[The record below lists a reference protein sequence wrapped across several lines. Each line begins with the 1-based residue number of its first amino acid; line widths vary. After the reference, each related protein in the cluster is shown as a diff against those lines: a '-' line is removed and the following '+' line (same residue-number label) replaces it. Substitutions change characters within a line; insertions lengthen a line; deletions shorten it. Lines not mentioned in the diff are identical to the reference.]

1 MNNDEV
7 YLQNIINYILYEN
20 RKKPLTL
27 DELYSCL
34 SSDYGIELTIPVKKE
49 VLSILSEGLINYDYF
64 MENDKYCLIDNS
76 DYRVGIYYNEEREQ
90 DVVPIA
96 FYFSKQ
102 YFDSTGKYKLYANEA
117 KIHGNFVGASTGDIV
132 LLKKKKSFFRIVK
145 ILSRLNSVTYG
156 KVVNINNNYY
166 IEPFDRSFSS
176 ITIQLEGNNFSE
188 GDIVTVQLKEDK
200 ENGLYTA
207 EVIEQ
212 VHTDS
217 DFNEETMIEAAKL
230 GMPVGYSKESIEQS
244 NMLPSSI
251 SDKDKIERINLT
263 EDDIFSIDGV
273 GSKDKD
279 DAICSKIL
287 ENDNFYLNVDITDIP
302 AFISLDS
309 PLGADAFRKGN
320 SNYSRETFEA
330 MFPKNITNGLLSLN
344 EGVERLTFSGNF
356 EYDKFGNL
364 LKSDFFLAYIQ
375 SRLSMTYEDVN
386 KLFVGTLDDKKYEP
400 FINDLFRAREL
411 AYLLRKKRIE
421 NGALIFQ
428 QPKQTFIYDEN
439 CTPIDSVVKY
449 PGDAEIIIEEFM
461 LAYNTNLAKFAH
473 ENKIPFIYRVL
484 PKPRFGRLNNFLDLL
499 NSIGQPFS
507 YSASD
512 ILPKKGFRADY
523 FQLLIKHVESLVS
536 VSDDFKKIVPI
547 LTKELISCMERAHY
561 DVIYDTHTAIGD
573 YYTHGS
579 SEVRRDVDYFNSS
592 SCHACYF
599 EKNPLIKENNRKKYS
614 ALAYI
619 HADRANKM
627 EIISEEIESRIKRLD
642 TIKYFQNC
650 EQDEFVGVV
659 SKMLGWG
666 MEVQFENG
674 LKGIIPFS
682 MIGDDFLFDGT
693 MAYSPI
699 TGVYYQLFDQL
710 RLRKLDYSLEFGDVY
725 FDVVEKVKENPFF
738 HNSEEKIKKM
748 ILRRNGD

>member
-7 YLQNIINYILYEN
+7 NLQNIINYILYEN

-49 VLSILSEGLINYDYF
+49 VLSILSEGLKNYDYF
-64 MENDKYCLIDNS
+64 MENDKYFLIDNS
-76 DYRVGIYYNEEREQ
+76 DYRVGIYYNVERER
-90 DVVPIA
+90 DVPPIA

-102 YFDSTGKYKLYANEA
+102 YFDRVGNYKLFVNEA
-117 KIHGNFVGASTGDIV
+117 KLCGNFKGASTGDIV
-132 LLKKKKSFFRIVK
+132 LLEKKKSFFRIVK
-145 ILSRLNSVTYG
+145 KLSRLNSVTYG
-156 KVVNINNNYY
+156 KVVNINNNFY

-176 ITIQLEGNNFSE
+176 ITIQLEGNNFSV
-188 GDIVTVQLKEDK
+188 GDIVTAQLKEDK
-200 ENGLYTA
+200 GNGLYTA
-207 EVIEQ
+207 EVIVQ

-251 SDKDKIERINLT
+251 SDIDKVGRKDFSNFSV
-263 EDDIFSIDGV
+263 FSIDGV

-279 DAICSKIL
+279 DAVYVKKL
-287 ENDNFYLNVDITDIP
+287 ENGNFYLHVNITDIP

-309 PLGADAFRKGN
+309 PLGVDAFRKGN
-320 SNYSRETFEA
+320 SYYNRKTFEA

-344 EGVERLTFSGNF
+344 DGEQRLTFSGTF
-356 EYDKFGNL
+356 KFDEKGNL
-364 LKSDFFLAYIQ
+364 LKNDYFLAYIQ

-386 KLFVGTLDDKKYEP
+386 KLFTDSLDDKKYEP
-400 FINDLFRAREL
+400 FIKDLFRAREL
-411 AYLLRKKRIE
+411 AYLLRNKRIE

-428 QPKQTFIYDEN
+428 QSKQTFIYDEN
-439 CTPIDSVVKY
+439 LIPIDSVVKY
-449 PGDAEIIIEEFM
+449 SGDAEIIIEEFM

-484 PKPRFGRLNNFLDLL
+484 PKPSFKRLSKFLKLL
-499 NSIGQPFS
+499 DFIGQPFP
-507 YSASD
+507 YSELD
-512 ILPKKGFRADY
+512 IFRIKNFRADY
-523 FQLLIKHVESLVS
+523 FQLLINHVEDLAF

-547 LTKELISCMERAHY
+547 LTKKLISCMERAHY
-561 DVIYDTHTAIGD
+561 DVKYDTHTAIGGP
-573 YYTHGS
+573 YVHGS
-579 SEVRRDVDYFNSS
+579 SEVRRIVDYFDSS
-592 SCHACYF
+592 SYHACYF
-599 EKNPLIKENNRKKYS
+599 EKDPLIRENNRKKYS

-619 HADRANKM
+619 YAEQANKM
-627 EIISEEIESRIKRLD
+627 EIVSEEIESRIKRLD
-642 TIKYFQNC
+642 TVKYFQNC
-650 EQDEFVGVV
+650 EQEEFVGFV
-659 SKMLGWG
+659 SEMLGWG

-674 LKGIIPFS
+674 LKGIVPKS

-693 MAYSPI
+693 MVYSPT

-710 RLRKLDYSLEFGDVY
+710 RLKKSDYSLEFGDVY

-738 HNSEEKIKKM
+738 HNSEEKMKKM
-748 ILRRNGD
+748 ILRKNGD

>member
-7 YLQNIINYILYEN
+7 NLQNIINYILYEN

-34 SSDYGIELTIPVKKE
+34 SSDYGIELTIPIKKD
-49 VLSILSEGLINYDYF
+49 VLSILSEGLKNYDYF
-64 MENDKYCLIDNS
+64 MENDKYFLIDNS
-76 DYRVGIYYNEEREQ
+76 DYRVGIYYNKERER
-90 DVVPIA
+90 DVVPTA

-117 KIHGNFVGASTGDIV
+117 KIRGNFVGVSTGDAV
-132 LLKKKKSFFRIVK
+132 LLEKKKSSFRIVK
-145 ILSRLNSVTYG
+145 ILSRADSIIYG
-156 KVVNINNNYY
+156 TVVNINDNYY
-166 IEPFDRSFSS
+166 IEPFDRRFYS
-176 ITIQLEGNNFSE
+176 ITIQLEGNNFSV
-188 GDIVTVQLKEDK
+188 GDIVTAQLKEDK
-200 ENGLYTA
+200 GNGLYTA

-217 DFNEETMIEAAKL
+217 DFSEETMIEAAKL

-251 SDKDKIERINLT
+251 SDIDKVGRRNLT
-263 EDDIFSIDGV
+263 EEDIFSIDGA

-279 DAICSKIL
+279 DAIFSKTL

-302 AFISLDS
+302 AFISLNS
-309 PLGADAFRKGN
+309 PLGRDAFRKGN

-344 EGVERLTFSGNF
+344 EGVERLTFSGDF

-386 KLFVGTLDDKKYEP
+386 KLFVGSLDNIKYEP
-400 FINDLFRAREL
+400 FIKDLFQAREL
-411 AYLLRKKRIE
+411 AYLLRNKRIE

-439 CTPIDSVVKY
+439 HTPIDSVIKY

-473 ENKIPFIYRVL
+473 DNKIPFIYRVL
-484 PKPRFGRLNNFLDLL
+484 PRPSFKRLSKFLKLL
-499 NSIGQPFS
+499 DSIGEPFP

-512 ILPKKGFRADY
+512 ILPKKDFRADY
-523 FQLLIKHVESLVS
+523 FQLLINHVEDLAF
-536 VSDDFKKIVPI
+536 VSDDFKKIVPV

-561 DVIYDTHTAIGD
+561 DVRYDTHTAIGGP
-573 YYTHGS
+573 YVHGS
-579 SEVRRDVDYFNSS
+579 SEVRRIVDYFDSS

-599 EKNPLIKENNRKKYS
+599 EKDPLIRDNNRKKYS

-619 HADRANKM
+619 YAERANKM

-674 LKGIIPFS
+674 LKGIVPNS
-682 MIGDDFLFDGT
+682 MICDDLLFDGT
-693 MAYSPI
+693 MVYSPT

-710 RLRKLDYSLEFGDVY
+710 RLKKSDYSLEFGDVY

-738 HNSEEKIKKM
+738 HNSEEKIKKL
-748 ILRRNGD
+748 ILRKNGD

>member
-7 YLQNIINYILYEN
+7 NLQNIINYILYEN

-27 DELYSCL
+27 EELYSCL
-34 SSDYGIELTIPVKKE
+34 FSDYGIELTVSVKKE
-49 VLSILSEGLINYDYF
+49 VLSILSEGLKNYDYF
-64 MENDKYCLIDNS
+64 MENDKYFLIDNS
-76 DYRVGIYYNEEREQ
+76 DYRVGIYYNEERER
-90 DVVPIA
+90 DVVPTA

-102 YFDSTGKYKLYANEA
+102 YFDSTGNYKLFANEA
-117 KIHGNFVGASTGDIV
+117 KIRGNFVGASTGDAV
-132 LLKKKKSFFRIVK
+132 LLEKKNSSFRIVK
-145 ILSRLNSVTYG
+145 ILSRADSIIYG
-156 KVVNINNNYY
+156 TVVNINDNYY
-166 IEPFDRSFSS
+166 IEPFDRSFYS
-176 ITIQLEGNNFSE
+176 ITIQLEGNNFSV
-188 GDIVTVQLKEDK
+188 GDIVTAQLKEDK
-200 ENGLYTA
+200 GNGLYTA
-207 EVIEQ
+207 EVFEQ

-251 SDKDKIERINLT
+251 SDIDKVGRRNLT
-263 EDDIFSIDGV
+263 EEDIFSIDGV

-279 DAICSKIL
+279 DAIFSKTL

-309 PLGADAFRKGN
+309 PLGHDAFRKGN

-330 MFPKNITNGLLSLN
+330 QLPKNITNGLLSLN

-386 KLFVGTLDDKKYEP
+386 KLFTGSLADKKYEP
-400 FINDLFRAREL
+400 FIKDLFRAREL
-411 AYLLRKKRIE
+411 AYLLRDKRIE
-421 NGALIFQ
+421 KGALIFQ
-428 QPKQTFIYDEN
+428 QPKQSFIYDEN
-439 CTPIDSVVKY
+439 HTPIDSVIKY

-473 ENKIPFIYRVL
+473 DNKIPFIYRVL

-499 NSIGQPFS
+499 DSIGQPFP

-512 ILPKKGFRADY
+512 ILPKKSFRADY

-561 DVIYDTHTAIGD
+561 DVKYDTHTAIGGP
-573 YYTHGS
+573 YVHGS
-579 SEVRRDVDYFNSS
+579 SEVRRDADYFNSC

-614 ALAYI
+614 ILARI
-619 HADRANKM
+619 HAERANKM

-674 LKGIIPFS
+674 LKGIVPYS
-682 MIGDDFLFDGT
+682 MIGNDLLFDGT
-693 MAYSPI
+693 MVYSPT

-710 RLRKLDYSLEFGDVY
+710 RLEKSDYSLEFGDVY
-725 FDVVEKVKENPFF
+725 FNVVEKVKVNPFF

-748 ILRRNGD
+748 ILRKNED

>member
-7 YLQNIINYILYEN
+7 NLQNIINYILYEN

-27 DELYSCL
+27 EELYSCL
-34 SSDYGIELTIPVKKE
+34 FSDYGIELTVSVKKE
-49 VLSILSEGLINYDYF
+49 VLSILSEGLKNYDYS

-90 DVVPIA
+90 DVVPTA

-117 KIHGNFVGASTGDIV
+117 KIRGNFVGASTGDVV
-132 LLKKKKSFFRIVK
+132 LLEKKKSSFRIVK
-145 ILSRLNSVTYG
+145 ILFRADSIIYG
-156 KVVNINNNYY
+156 TVVNINDNYY
-166 IEPFDRSFSS
+166 IEPFDRSFYS
-176 ITIQLEGNNFSE
+176 ITIQFEGNNFSV
-188 GDIVTVQLKEDK
+188 GDIVTAQLKEDK
-200 ENGLYTA
+200 GNGLYTA
-207 EVIEQ
+207 EVIVQ
-212 VHTDS
+212 VHNDS
-217 DFNEETMIEAAKL
+217 DFSEETMIEAAKL

-251 SDKDKIERINLT
+251 SDIDKVGRRNLT
-263 EDDIFSIDGV
+263 EEDIFSIDGV

-279 DAICSKIL
+279 DAIFSKIL

-330 MFPKNITNGLLSLN
+330 QFPKNITNGLLSLN
-344 EGVERLTFSGNF
+344 EGVERLSFSGDF

-386 KLFVGTLDDKKYEP
+386 KLFVGSLDDKKYEP
-400 FINDLFRAREL
+400 FIKDLFCARKL
-411 AYLLRKKRIE
+411 AYLLRNKRIE
-421 NGALIFQ
+421 KGALIFQ
-428 QPKQTFIYDEN
+428 QPKQSFIYDEN
-439 CTPIDSVVKY
+439 HTPIDSVIKY

-473 ENKIPFIYRVL
+473 DNKIPFIYRVL
-484 PKPRFGRLNNFLDLL
+484 PRPSFRRLSKFLKLL
-499 NSIGQPFS
+499 DSIGEPFP

-512 ILPKKGFRADY
+512 ILPKKDFRADY
-523 FQLLIKHVESLVS
+523 FQLLINHVEDLAF

-561 DVIYDTHTAIGD
+561 DVKYDTHTAIGGS
-573 YYTHGS
+573 YVHGS
-579 SEVRRDVDYFNSS
+579 SEVRRDADYFNSC

-614 ALAYI
+614 ILARI
-619 HADRANKM
+619 HAERANKM

-674 LKGIIPFS
+674 LKGIVPYS
-682 MIGDDFLFDGT
+682 MIGNDLLFDGT
-693 MAYSPI
+693 MVYSPT
-699 TGVYYQLFDQL
+699 TGAYYQLFDQL
-710 RLRKLDYSLEFGDVY
+710 RLEKSDYSLEFGDVY
-725 FDVVEKVKENPFF
+725 FNVVEKVKVNPFF

-748 ILRRNGD
+748 IFTKK